1 MKSLNEYFEYNSKIS
16 SLDKYILENMKFSN
30 ILLNESNHH
39 FRNIYYDENVLEE
52 LDKIIP
58 GRHGKNR
65 KLGLDDFEYK
75 SSTNK
80 GGITNKNIKEIFEK
94 IDHIIL
100 EGCELNKFKYL
111 SESKPPSEIGICKV
125 DGEESIMI
133 ICFIDN
139 YRKDDN
145 KYDIKIKT
153 VGRQDYEQEIYNVK
167 LEIIIKGKYAKPTWY

>member
-1 MKSLNEYFEYNSKIS
+1 MCKQININKLNMKSLNEYI
-16 SLDKYILENMKFSN
+16 
-30 ILLNESNHH
+30 NESKFH
-39 FRNIYYDENVLEE
+39 FRNIYYDENILEE

-65 KLGLDDFEYK
+65 KLGLEDFNYK

-111 SESKPPSEIGICKV
+111 SKSKTPSEIGICKV
-125 DGEESIMI
+125 DGNESIMI

-139 YRKDDN
+139 YREEDN
-145 KYDIKIKT
+145 KYDIMLKT
-153 VGRQDYEQEIYNVK
+153 VGRQDYEQNIHDVK